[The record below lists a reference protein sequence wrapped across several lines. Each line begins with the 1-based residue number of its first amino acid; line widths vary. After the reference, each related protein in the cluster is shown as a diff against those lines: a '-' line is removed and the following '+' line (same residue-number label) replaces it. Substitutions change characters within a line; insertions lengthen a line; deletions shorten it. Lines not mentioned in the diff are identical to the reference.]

1 MSRTLTRGE
10 APEEV
15 EHMHTRLPV
24 EQDISPFAWFRTRRE
39 STPVFYDADAEC
51 WQVFRYDDVL
61 RIATDHDTF
70 SSEARRRLIAPED
83 EDMFLP
89 SIISMDPPRHRQLR
103 SLVTQ
108 AFTPRAVA
116 RLAPRIAII
125 TNQLLDR
132 VIATG
137 TMDVINDLA
146 YPLPVTVIAELLGIP
161 AADRS
166 RFKAWSDA
174 VIVGDDD
181 VGVEVE
187 VADVIAKGH
196 NNGRRAAARRAAN
209 EMRAYFVPLLAE
221 HRRHPQDDLIS
232 SLLAAEV
239 DGQRLTEDELLGFS
253 VLLLVAGNITTTNL
267 LGNAMV
273 CFDEHPDALPSLRQE
288 PELIPSAI
296 EEVLRYRSP
305 AKMIVRIAATDT
317 TIADQS
323 VARGDLIVAWIASAN
338 HDETR
343 FPDPERLDVRREPNP
358 HLAFGHGIHFCIG
371 APLARLEAKIALD
384 VMLERLPHMTRV
396 PGIPLEPL
404 NTPVLS
410 GIQHYHITF
419 GDS

>member
-15 EHMHTRLPV
+15 EHMQTRLPV

-39 STPVFYDADAEC
+39 SMPVFYDDEAEC

-116 RLAPRIAII
+116 RLAPRIAVI

-132 VIATG
+132 VISAG
-137 TMDVINDLA
+137 AMDVINDLA

-161 AADRS
+161 AEDRS

-181 VGVEVE
+181 A
-187 VADVIAKGH
+187 ADMTLKGH
-196 NNGRRAAARRAAN
+196 DKDRRAAARRAAN

-221 HRRHPQDDLIS
+221 HRQHPQDDLIS

-288 PELIPSAI
+288 AALISSAI

-317 TIADQS
+317 TIADQT
-323 VARGDLIVAWIASAN
+323 VARGDLLVAWIASAN
-338 HDETR
+338 HDETH
-343 FPDPERLDVRREPNP
+343 FPDPERFDVRREPNP

-371 APLARLEAKIALD
+371 APLARLEAKIALG
-384 VMLERLPHMTRV
+384 VMLERIPDMTRV

-404 NTPVLS
+404 NTPILS
-410 GIQHYHITF
+410 GIQHYPSMPSLLLSIR
-419 GDS
+419 